1 MTCLVTPRFRTAVDR
16 LLFLED
22 SSGKGKV
29 TNAKTDRG
37 GLTKWGIS
45 QRAYPKLD
53 IRNLTRNDA
62 IEIYHAD
69 YWCPLRLDELA
80 SSALAEE
87 VFELG
92 VNSGIGTSAKI
103 LQEAVNACGRP
114 IARDGNIGRI
124 TLAAANAIRP
134 DRLLVA
140 FRQCAAAHYRS
151 IVEHDPSQIANLDG
165 WLNRLKGADA

>member
-1 MTCLVTPRFRTAVDR
+1 MSTLVTPRFRTAVDR
-16 LLFLED
+16 LIFLED
-22 SSGKGKV
+22 SSGEGKV

-45 QRAYPKLD
+45 QRAYPHLD

-69 YWCPLRLDELA
+69 YWCPLRLDEFHSA
-80 SSALAEE
+80 ALAEE

-151 IVEHDPSQIANLDG
+151 IVEHDPSQSANLNS
-165 WLNRLKGADA
+165 WLNRLKGAKE